1 MLTIDFG
8 STNPVAPFALVVVDL
23 ATTAMRPFGYRV
35 PDAEINGYWD
45 SGERFD
51 SIEDAQAFYKAECDE
66 SLNWVLV
73 DEAAYT
79 QIAST
84 CGIEA

>member
-1 MLTIDFG
+1 MFTVELG
-8 STNPVAPFALVVVDL
+8 SLNPSAPFALIV
-23 ATTAMRPFGYRV
+23 A
-35 PDAEINGYWD
+35 DADINGYWD

-51 SIEDAQAFYKAECDE
+51 SIDDARDFYNAECDE

-73 DEAAYT
+73 DEDAYNHLY
-79 QIAST
+79 ST

>member
-1 MLTIDFG
+1 MFTVELG
-8 STNPVAPFALVVVDL
+8 SLNPSAPFALIVKASSTIVVG
-23 ATTAMRPFGYRV
+23 A
-35 PDAEINGYWD
+35 DADINGYWD

-51 SIEDAQAFYKAECDE
+51 SIDDARDFYNAECDE

-73 DEAAYT
+73 DEDAYNHLYN
-79 QIAST
+79 T